1 MRIGVRIRRMSR
13 PGIWSFFLGSWGNVH
28 GLSLFR
34 ALPPGSTFVGDP
46 QQAIATHVI
55 MHVVAGKVTRLFG
68 IFDEAGLLR
77 QLGVLPT
84 N

>member
-1 MRIGVRIRRMSR
+1 MGKCSR
-13 PGIWSFFLGSWGNVH
+13 SVPIPS
-28 GLSLFR
+28 
-34 ALPPGSTFVGDP
+34 APPGSTFVGDP